1 MAKAKKDFESMIAE
15 LEEIVLQMEQGGLS
29 LEDTLKKY
37 SAGQELISA
46 CRTKLAAAAQAL
58 APTPAEEEAHE

>member
-1 MAKAKKDFESMIAE
+1 MAKAKKDFESMMGE

-37 SAGQELISA
+37 SAGLELLSA
-46 CRTKLAAAAQAL
+46 CRTKLAAAALAL
-58 APTPAEEEAHE
+58 EPQSEQEESHD

>member
-15 LEEIVLQMEQGGLS
+15 LEEIVLQMEEGGLS

-37 SAGQELISA
+37 SAGQELIAA

-58 APTPAEEEAHE
+58 APEAAGEDAHE